1 MNSQSIV
8 QSLTLPSLDTIN
20 KARLALD
27 QLEADVDALVK
38 VPPAL
43 RNQVHAIQRVPA
55 EAIRLALEL
64 AQANPGR
71 FPDFDAARAAEVL
84 AFDAAIMTL
93 VRGCRAV
100 ADRFEEASRVAW
112 YEVGLET
119 LALYGAA
126 RSLDRLPTGMRMRE
140 NLKELQSLLA
150 TRTRR
155 VVEEG
160 DEPPEGPVAVPI
172 GGSIPSGTVVSK

>member
-1 MNSQSIV
+1 MTTH
-8 QSLTLPSLDTIN
+8 SLLQTLSLPSLDTLT
-20 KARLALD
+20 KARRALD
-27 QLEADVDALVK
+27 QLEDDVDALVK

-55 EAIRLALEL
+55 DAIRLALEL
-64 AQANPGR
+64 AEANPGR

-84 AFDAAIMTL
+84 AFDASIMAL

-112 YEVGLET
+112 YETGLQT

-140 NLKELQSLLA
+140 NLKELQALLA
-150 TRTRR
+150 TRARR
-155 VVEEG
+155 TDDVE
-160 DEPPEGPVAVPI
+160 EPPEGPVAVPI
-172 GGSIPSGTVVSK
+172 AGSIPAGTVVSK